1 MEVENH
7 KNFPFYLFLDGWAGA
22 SVSAPPAGFSE
33 NVANT
38 PDGGL
43 ISNVLVGAKN
53 ATKTAKSFLPPPK
66 KELV

>member
-7 KNFPFYLFLDGWAGA
+7 KSFPFYLFLDGWAGA